1 PQAEVAMRT
10 PHVASG
16 GRYPVLRA
24 FAILYVIMAVV
35 ALISGIVGAGW
46 ALVAAPWNVGN
57 RIMLALLTL
66 AGSFFLIVGMLAIA
80 EIVKLFIDIEHN
92 TRITAMRSIGDNTV
106 AAAPEVNNTV
116 EASRSHRMRE
126 LDEETA
132 EGALLRG
139 H

>member
-1 PQAEVAMRT
+1 MRT

-24 FAILYVIMAVV
+24 FAILYVIMSVV
-35 ALISGIVGAGW
+35 ALIAGIVGAGW

-57 RIMLALLTL
+57 RIMLALMAL
-66 AGSFFLIVGMLAIA
+66 ASSFFLIVGTLAVA
-80 EIVKLFIDIEHN
+80 EVIKLFMDIEHN
-92 TRITAMRSIGDNTV
+92 TRMTAMRSMGETPVVTTTTV
-106 AAAPEVNNTV
+106 ASNGPEITHAN
-116 EASRSHRMRE
+116 RMRE
-126 LDEETA
+126 MDEETA